1 LDISHVLSIHKNQHE
16 AVLPN
21 ALQNGSSSTRE
32 AAPQEKPEPEL
43 FLVEPEPCQTG
54 PTSLRAGCALPLLHL
69 EWFIR
74 LEKGMLEA
82 RLVLKNFH
90 ALQYLA
96 MFDH

>member
-32 AAPQEKPEPEL
+32 TAPPEKPEPEL

-54 PTSLRAGCALPLLHL
+54 PILPKK
-69 EWFIR
+69 IGR
-74 LEKGMLEA
+74 GS
-82 RLVLKNFH
+82 
-90 ALQYLA
+90 Y
-96 MFDH
+96 